1 MTTVVALFLS
11 LPFTRCLVGRPR
23 AWGTASGLHCA
34 APRFAR
40 GSLRCSGSQPGGITH
55 CARFARSVQTDAAS
69 QFTKRAARAGR
80 LPCAPR
86 LRTGVPTP
94 CPKPLATE
102 VRACQRW
109 HAQVCVVRPGPLAA
123 QAPMRCREAQGG
135 RPRAQRASSSDWR
148 HLFERSAQSAR
159 SELCRRPSARA
170 SQGTLRAAKGAAF
183 EAGAARGP
191 GLTPP
196 TKVERNPAL
205 QTKLAR

>member
-40 GSLRCSGSQPGGITH
+40 GSLRCSGSRPGGITH

-86 LRTGVPTP
+86 LRTGAPTP

-109 HAQVCVVRPGPLAA
+109 HARVCVVRPGPMAA
-123 QAPMRCREAQGG
+123 QAPMRRREAQGG

-159 SELCRRPSARA
+159 SELCRRPPARA

-183 EAGAARGP
+183 EAGAAMGP

-196 TKVERNPAL
+196 TTAAYNAGHPNK
-205 QTKLAR
+205 QAR